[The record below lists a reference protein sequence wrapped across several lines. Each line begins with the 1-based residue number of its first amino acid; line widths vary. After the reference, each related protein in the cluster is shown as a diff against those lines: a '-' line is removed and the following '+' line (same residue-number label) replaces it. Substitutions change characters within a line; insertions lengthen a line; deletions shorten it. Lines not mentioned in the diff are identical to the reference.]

1 MICGVVEDRDEMDWG
16 SVIPPEKFHVI
27 DGFDTTTV
35 AYTSDIPVLS
45 NWGTPLLFGPGSIH
59 HAHTDHEHVSVDEL
73 RQSVDAYVQIARTLL
88 AS

>member
-1 MICGVVEDRDEMDWG
+1 MISEVVGDRAEMDWG
-16 SVIPPEKFHVI
+16 SVILPEEFHVI
-27 DGFDTTTV
+27 DGFDTMTV

-73 RQSVDAYVQIARTLL
+73 RQSVEAYVQITRTLL